1 MICAIDC
8 DVQSRANNSSWPPN
22 FAIDSGCWNEA
33 RRDDHP
39 TEVHVTARVPL
50 DLSLLPDGGVR
61 WLDAS
66 GAHAD
71 IVISTRMRLARNVSG
86 YSFSTRAREGERL
99 RMLAQVRDAVGAVPS
114 LARSVLVR
122 LDDLALT
129 DRQLLHERHLV
140 SKELAGLEQGAA
152 PRSGAAVFLGD
163 SVGLL
168 VNEEDHLRLQALRS
182 GFEVAEAFAA
192 VRALDSELGA
202 AVPYAWHREFGFLT
216 ACPTNVGTGLRASVL
231 IHLPGL
237 VLTKEIGKVLAGLQ
251 QMGLTYRGLYGEGS
265 EVVGNFFQ
273 LSNQTT
279 LGRSADELQDLLVRV
294 VRHVIEREEE
304 ARRVLVRD
312 AGYIIE
318 DKLWRAYGTLRYARS
333 LTFDEAMNYLSGV
346 RLAVGL
352 KLITGLSVYT
362 LNKMLIFAQSAHL
375 AKSEGRV
382 LSESDANLVRARFV
396 RQALVHEGGAA
407 D

>member
-1 MICAIDC
+1 LI
-8 DVQSRANNSSWPPN
+8 
-22 FAIDSGCWNEA
+22 
-33 RRDDHP
+33 
-39 TEVHVTARVPL
+39 

-66 GAHAD
+66 GPHGD
-71 IVISTRMRLARNVSG
+71 IVLSTRVRLARNIEG
-86 YSFSTRAREGERL
+86 FAFTGRARDGERL
-99 RMLAQVRDAVGAVPS
+99 RVLHQVRDSLQHIDVMADSAVFRVDE
-114 LARSVLVR
+114 LAPV
-122 LDDLALT
+122 
-129 DRQLLHERHLV
+129 DRALLHERHLV
-140 SKELAGLEQGAA
+140 SKELAGLDPQH
-152 PRSGAAVFLGD
+152 PLRSGAAVFLGD
-163 SVGLL
+163 RLGVM
-168 VNEEDHLRLQALRS
+168 VNEEDHLRLQALQS
-182 GFEVAEAFAA
+182 GFALSQAYEAIGTLD
-192 VRALDSELGA
+192 RALGQRL
-202 AVPYAWHREFGFLT
+202 PYSFHPEFGFLT

-273 LSNQTT
+273 ISNQTT
-279 LGRSADELQDLLVRV
+279 LGNAEEELLDKLVRV
-294 VRHVIEREEE
+294 VAHVIEREEQ
-304 ARRVLVRD
+304 ARKVLLRD

-362 LNKMLIFAQSAHL
+362 LNKLLIFSQAAHL
-375 AKSEGRV
+375 AYAEGRT
-382 LSESDANLVRARFV
+382 LSESETNLARARYV
-396 RQALVHEGGAA
+396 RTTLEQESGAVG
-407 D
+407 